1 MREKPCS
8 PQFLM
13 VQVQLYHNN
22 SVRVATTADG
32 VDFSGTGSIKVPVG
46 TTAERPTGVAGDFR
60 YNSTTGGFEGY
71 TTEWGAIA
79 GSGGGSGITTTAS
92 APSANTFVYLDL
104 GAAQY
109 HELALSAGIT
119 TISCSNG
126 TVGDSHVVVINQP
139 SSGIATVGF
148 DTYFEFPSGAT
159 PAMSEGSS
167 KVDMVSFVVKK
178 DSLGQAE
185 QNCSHPQAS
194 TISEGK
200 INGKTS
206 STKHAHST

>member
-1 MREKPCS
+1 MKDI
-8 PQFLM
+8 F
-13 VQVQLYHNN
+13 N
-22 SVRVATTADG
+22 TTTVPDNLILDQDCYCKSLIITEDGAD
-32 VDFSGTGSIKVPVG
+32 FNTTGSLKVPVG

-79 GSGGGSGITTTAS
+79 GGGGGITTTAS
-92 APSANTFVYLDL
+92 APSANTIVYLDL

-148 DTYFEFPSGAT
+148 DTYFEFPSGAAPIYVGRFFKGRYGFLCSQESRWGRRNRT
-159 PAMSEGSS
+159 ARIRRSQLS
-167 KVDMVSFVVKK
+167 VRVK
-178 DSLGQAE
+178 
-185 QNCSHPQAS
+185 
-194 TISEGK
+194 
-200 INGKTS
+200 
-206 STKHAHST
+206 